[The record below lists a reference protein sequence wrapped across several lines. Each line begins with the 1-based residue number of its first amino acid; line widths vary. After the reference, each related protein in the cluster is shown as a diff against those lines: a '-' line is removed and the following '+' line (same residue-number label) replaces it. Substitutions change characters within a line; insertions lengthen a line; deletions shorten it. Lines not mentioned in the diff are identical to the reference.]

1 MDNAELQ
8 TVAANE
14 VGKLGEVIGQKKMRK
29 PIDQTTFEQEM
40 VSCAEK
46 KMTLSQFVADT
57 SKRYGWNSDT
67 VMQKYYKYRKDL
79 QKASEDTSDAKK
91 QEDAKFWLAKLEFV
105 SGRGEGSGA
114 GRKKVDRLASLN
126 ALRVK
131 LGEAK
136 AHTGSTL
143 GQGQIKIGEGVFME
157 KKDHKLVI
165 ESHGTTIT
173 IDQDQQELAG
183 V

>member
-8 TVAANE
+8 TVAVNE

-40 VSCAEK
+40 VNCAAK
-46 KMTLSQFVADT
+46 KMTLTQFVNDT
-57 SKRYGWNSDT
+57 STRYGWNSDT

-79 QKASEDTSDAKK
+79 QKAAEDTSDAKK
-91 QEDAKFWLAKLEFV
+91 QEDAKFWLAKLEFA
-105 SGRGEGSGA
+105 SGREGSGA

-126 ALRVK
+126 ALRAK

-136 AHTGSTL
+136 AQSGTL
-143 GQGQIKIGEGVFME
+143 GQGQIKIGDGVFME